1 MQYSFSRRES
11 CRVGCLTA
19 HFVRISKLCVH
30 PPLLKYFFLSSLW
43 FPRIF
48 LSAIP
53 GTFFRL
59 AIILYDWGWNQGL
72 TLFIRAPYRI
82 ERLFPVFKLLS
93 LFCLDCILY
102 DVGHKNPGMPLCSL
116 NPYRSVQCY
125 SWGTLWLFHGDN
137 VSAFCVPT
145 VLPCTLRR
153 EVFHIWLADFG
164 ILWVPLCSVVFCYWR
179 VNIYTLVGRLMA

>member
-1 MQYSFSRRES
+1 MLNSALRTNLEIVRPSPSIEILLLEFSLVS
-11 CRVGCLTA
+11 
-19 HFVRISKLCVH
+19 SD
-30 PPLLKYFFLSSLW
+30 FL
-43 FPRIF
+43 ICY
-48 LSAIP
+48 
-53 GTFFRL
+53 TFFRL

-153 EVFHIWLADFG
+153 EVFHIWLADLG
-164 ILWVPLCSVVFCYWR
+164 ILWVPLCSIVFCYWR
-179 VNIYTLVGRLMA
+179 VNIYILVGRLMA